1 MLELKSA
8 KELHGTIALPPNPDL
23 LPLVAS
29 VALALR
35 CPCTVEALPD
45 TPLTALWCRSLASHV
60 RIDRQGETVL
70 LQPLDPAGAP
80 LHLPYD
86 RLHYRDFVVFCLLS
100 AGYTMRFEALPPQR
114 SAWWSQLSARLRCRL
129 EVLSADGICD
139 LRLVPEVDA
148 DVPGSG
154 ITLDE
159 FHPFVA
165 FALATRRRAVFDV
178 DYQVATPLRHLLP
191 AFGCELAVRAQAER
205 PNDPIARRILRMKG
219 KNVTSGTPGFTVTAD
234 FSAVTPTQA
243 RITLPGD
250 DVLGSLYMAAK
261 SIVQRGN
268 LVMENV
274 PLESWNT
281 AMLQYVRRAG
291 CAPALQ
297 ETGTTSFGK
306 VGNVQ
311 LQRFEPG
318 GRKVECMPAWQYARH
333 LPAMVA
339 LAIFTTE
346 GKSVLRRM
354 DDLRRDEPDGVA
366 QLITVLG
373 LIGAH
378 HGEMPDGL
386 VLRGASQYDGF
397 DLTQAM
403 PAHVAGACAMVGLKC
418 MGRTTIE
425 DTLLGERWPD
435 FGSQLAS
442 RCEFR
447 T

>member
-1 MLELKSA
+1 MLELNSA
-8 KELHGTIALPPNPDL
+8 KELRGTITLPPNPDL

-29 VALALR
+29 VALALQ
-35 CPCTVEALPD
+35 CPCVVEALPD
-45 TPLTALWCRSLASHV
+45 TPLTALWCRTLASHI
-60 RIDRQGETVL
+60 RIERQGEAL
-70 LQPLDPAGAP
+70 LIEPHDPAGAA
-80 LHLPYD
+80 LCLPYD
-86 RLHYRDFVVFCLLS
+86 RLHYRDFVVFCLLA
-100 AGYTMRFEALPPQR
+100 AGCTLRFEALPPQR
-114 SAWWSQLSARLRCRL
+114 SAWWSHLSTRLRCRL
-129 EVLSADGICD
+129 EVLSADGSCD
-139 LRLVPEVDA
+139 LRLIPEVDA
-148 DVPGSG
+148 GVPETGVAP
-154 ITLDE
+154 DE
-159 FHPFVA
+159 FHSFVA

-178 DYQVATPLRHLLP
+178 DYQVASPLRHLLP
-191 AFGCELAVRAQAER
+191 AFGCELAIRATTER

-219 KNVTSGTPGFTVTAD
+219 RNVTAGTVGFIVTAD
-234 FSAVTPTQA
+234 FSAFTPTQA
-243 RITLPGD
+243 RISLPGD

-268 LVMENV
+268 LMMENV

-297 ETGTTSFGK
+297 ETATTSFGK

-311 LQRFEPG
+311 LQRFEPN
-318 GRKVECMPAWQYARH
+318 GRKVECMPAWQYTRH

-339 LAIFTTE
+339 LAIFTE
-346 GKSVLRRM
+346 GESVLRRM

-366 QLITVLG
+366 QLIAVLG

-403 PAHVAGACAMVGLKC
+403 PAHIAGACAMVGLKC

-425 DTLLGERWPD
+425 DSMLGERWPD
-435 FGSQLAS
+435 FGSELLS